1 MSQLLL
7 AQKLN
12 KMGAETEVQISL
24 YGTKRSNDLAIVSQ
38 PLLVCRMI
46 MSMSESISSGFHSG
60 PAPLRLDYQL
70 LLRDEPSLSSH
81 GPSRED

>member
-7 AQKLN
+7 AQKLS

-24 YGTKRSNDLAIVSQ
+24 YGTKRSNDLATVSQ

-60 PAPLRLDYQL
+60 PAPRRLDYQL
-70 LLRDEPSLSSH
+70 LLRNEPALSSRD
-81 GPSRED
+81 PSRED